1 MADTNHTADYRTGG
15 SQATHPFWSRC
26 ISTPNKPCRESMLSR
41 KADEWNRQ
49 VKGKSVLLL
58 VRLIDITVKAITST
72 HDQVMVEMLEEERD
86 ALRAENKKLR
96 KELRELKRKQEAT
109 DEDSAA
115 ETVCS

>member
-15 SQATHPFWSRC
+15 IQATHPFWPRHMF
-26 ISTPNKPCRESMLSR
+26 TPNKPCRESLLSR
-41 KADEWNRQ
+41 KADEWNKQ

-58 VRLIDITVKAITST
+58 IRLIDIVVKAITSA

-86 ALRAENKKLR
+86 ALRAENRRLR

-109 DEDSAA
+109 DDDSAA
-115 ETVCS
+115 GTVCS